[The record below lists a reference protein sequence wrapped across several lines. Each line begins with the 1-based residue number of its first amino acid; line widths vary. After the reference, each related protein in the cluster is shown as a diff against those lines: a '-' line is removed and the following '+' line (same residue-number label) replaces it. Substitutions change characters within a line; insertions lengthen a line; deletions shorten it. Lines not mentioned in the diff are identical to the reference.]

1 MKKKVGISISE
12 GVYKKVKVYCAV
24 NNVKISELF
33 EYAVSMYLQRIELI
47 EEEMKNRSLGDL
59 IEDNYSEIVSES
71 IKVNEIGSEIVP
83 EE

>member
-47 EEEMKNRSLGDL
+47 EEEMKNRRLGDL